1 MAKGILGEETG
12 CGTRS
17 RIHSAEGTSRC
28 WTLEI
33 RSSHSGKEKTI
44 LCLFLPV
51 VLILDATNVPLKA
64 TKRKLCTTS
73 SFPAFSERACVL
85 IG

>member
-17 RIHSAEGTSRC
+17 RIHSAERTSRC

-44 LCLFLPV
+44 SSLSSCCSYPRCYERS
-51 VLILDATNVPLKA
+51 PQGQ
-64 TKRKLCTTS
+64 KRKLCTTS

>member
-44 LCLFLPV
+44 LRLFLRV
-51 VLILDATNVPLKA
+51 VLDPRCYERSPEA

-73 SFPAFSERACVL
+73 SVPAFSERACVF

>member
-17 RIHSAEGTSRC
+17 RIHSAERTSRC

-33 RSSHSGKEKTI
+33 RCSHSGKEKTI
-44 LCLFLPV
+44 LRLFLRV
-51 VLILDATNVPLKA
+51 VLILDATNVPLEA
-64 TKRKLCTTS
+64 TNAS
-73 SFPAFSERACVL
+73 SALLAAFPPFLSVL
-85 IG
+85 VC